1 MNLVFFLSASC
12 TLVVVYSTTVDN
24 LFTGVT
30 FQKVNTDNLPTH
42 LPLNTEITGGTKEIE
57 LVGAKNIKITDS
69 FCPQLTITDTK
80 YIAITGGKGDLF
92 FDNPATV
99 IVTSGKWNIY
109 IKGHCGHLMIR
120 GGEGKYTS
128 KVPMT
133 L

>member
-1 MNLVFFLSASC
+1 MHLYTEQLIFKFVYSYHFADNLNESCIFLSASC

-69 FCPQLTITDTK
+69 FCP
-80 YIAITGGKGDLF
+80 
-92 FDNPATV
+92 
-99 IVTSGKWNIY
+99 
-109 IKGHCGHLMIR
+109 
-120 GGEGKYTS
+120 
-128 KVPMT
+128 
-133 L
+133 